1 LHIIIYINYIYIHTY
16 INSYSIDR
24 CPHNFSCS
32 RAEFVTP
39 PPKKLKKNTSSLLPY
54 SARILPTF
62 MIHRYISPSLYYI
75 HIIYIQTYIYI
86 SENILYIHTISLR
99 YRAIFPCCSCMYII
113 YYSWYY
119 YILASFFL
127 CLEYSRIFFL
137 KFSPLTMG
145 FLLYFL
151 LWACALFSLPIYPLC
166 WNTLLE
172 LKHYYYCYR

>member
-1 LHIIIYINYIYIHTY
+1 MLFVLFLHIIIYINYIYIHTY

-75 HIIYIQTYIYI
+75 HIIYIQTYIYPKI
-86 SENILYIHTISLR
+86 FYIYTRLVCVIEPFSLAAPVCTLYIT
-99 YRAIFPCCSCMYII
+99 PDTII
-113 YYSWYY
+113 Y
-119 YILASFFL
+119 
-127 CLEYSRIFFL
+127 
-137 KFSPLTMG
+137 
-145 FLLYFL
+145 
-151 LWACALFSLPIYPLC
+151 
-166 WNTLLE
+166 
-172 LKHYYYCYR
+172 